1 MKSFCIAGAN
11 PADLED
17 RDEFKDEMNKMKAAL
32 KDLAG
37 IPDDPVLGSEPGEE
51 NAVGAET
58 KEICL
63 AFGKV
68 WNSLPIIADGPQP
81 DKEIAQKLIEQEKL
95 EKRLRELT
103 EEERNMVMAFEKEAH
118 RIVRQRVVLLEE
130 SDRKETFVQ
139 ELKAALSKATAT
151 AGLLVAYDQ
160 KQCGEVVINPHVTC
174 PPLHVTRLRKALS
187 WTLESLDA
195 DFVPEFCTFV
205 IMDGFALGNKMVP
218 LIKYCHA

>member
-58 KEICL
+58 NEVCL

-68 WNSLPIIADGPQP
+68 WNSLPIDGPQA
-81 DKEIAQKLIEQEKL
+81 DKEIGQKLIEQEKL

-160 KQCGEVVINPHVTC
+160 KQCGEAMTSPHVRC
-174 PPLHVTRLRKALS
+174 PPLRAERLRKAVT

-195 DFVPEFCTFV
+195 DFLPEFCTFV
-205 IMDGFALGNKMVP
+205 IMDAFSLGNKMVP